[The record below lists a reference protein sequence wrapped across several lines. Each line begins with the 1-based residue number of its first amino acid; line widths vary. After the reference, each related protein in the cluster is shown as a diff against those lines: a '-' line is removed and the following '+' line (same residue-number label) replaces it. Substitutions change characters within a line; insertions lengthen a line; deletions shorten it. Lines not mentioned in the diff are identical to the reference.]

1 MDKYREVY
9 RTILDKLQSVIKEN
23 QSSQLIIVVG
33 PSQIIVMPA
42 ANKELFWEYKD
53 SGSSELDVDSE
64 ADSEI
69 QFKQFVEEVKRG
81 HGFGKY
87 HIISFSERLDEFK
100 NVVEEYME
108 SDKNPASLHY
118 FELPNLTEVKSDKWM
133 LDATKNFC
141 RWSGSFER
149 FIRYMDGLF
158 EMASD
163 DHFLD

>member
-23 QSSQLIIVVG
+23 QSSQLIIVVWQ
-33 PSQIIVMPA
+33 SQIIVMPA
-42 ANKELFWEYKD
+42 ASRELFREYKD

-64 ADSEI
+64 ADSEV

-81 HGFGKY
+81 QGFRKY
-87 HIISFSERLDEFK
+87 HIISFGERLDEFK

-108 SDKNPASLHY
+108 WDKNPASLHY
-118 FELPNLTEVKSDKWM
+118 FELPSLTEVRSDKWV
-133 LDATKNFC
+133 LDATSDLC
-141 RWSGSFER
+141 RWSSSFKC
-149 FIRYMDGLF
+149 FIEYIDGLF

>member
-9 RTILDKLQSVIKEN
+9 RTILDRLQSVIKEN
-23 QSSQLIIVVG
+23 RSSQLIIVVG

-42 ANKELFWEYKD
+42 ANRELFQEYKD

-64 ADSEI
+64 ADSEV

-81 HGFGKY
+81 NGFGKY
-87 HIISFSERLDEFK
+87 HIIPFSERLDDFK

-118 FELPNLTEVKSDKWM
+118 FELPNLTKVGSDKWM
-133 LDATKNFC
+133 LDATENFC

-149 FIRYMDGLF
+149 FIKYMDGLF

-163 DHFLD
+163 NHFMD

>member
-23 QSSQLIIVVG
+23 QGSQLIIVVG
-33 PSQIIVMPA
+33 PSQIIIMPA
-42 ANKELFWEYKD
+42 ANKELFQEYKD

-64 ADSEI
+64 ADSEV

-87 HIISFSERLDEFK
+87 HIIPFGDRLDDFK

-108 SDKNPASLHY
+108 LDKNPARLHY
-118 FELPNLTEVKSDKWM
+118 FELPNLTKVRSDKWM
-133 LDATKNFC
+133 LDATENLC

-149 FIRYMDGLF
+149 FIRYMDGLY

>member
-42 ANKELFWEYKD
+42 ANEELFQEYKD
-53 SGSSELDVDSE
+53 SGSSELEVDSE
-64 ADSEI
+64 ADSEV

-81 HGFGKY
+81 NGFGKY
-87 HIISFSERLDEFK
+87 HIIPFGERLDEFK

-118 FELPNLTEVKSDKWM
+118 FELPNLTEVRSDKWM
-133 LDATKNFC
+133 LDATENLC
-141 RWSGSFER
+141 RWSDPFER
-149 FIRYMDGLF
+149 FIKYMDGLY

-163 DHFLD
+163 NHFLD

>member
-33 PSQIIVMPA
+33 LSQIIVMPA

-53 SGSSELDVDSE
+53 CGSLELLVDCT
-64 ADSEI
+64 ADSEV

-81 HGFGKY
+81 HGFEKF
-87 HIISFSERLDEFK
+87 HIIPFRDRLDEFK

-118 FELPNLTEVKSDKWM
+118 FELPKLTEVKSDKWT
-133 LDATKNFC
+133 LDATSDLC
-141 RWSGSFER
+141 RWSISFGY
-149 FIRYMDGLF
+149 FIKYMDGLF